1 MAFQTPSTD
10 ILVTQ
15 LREVGLRV
23 TPQRLA
29 IFQALATSD
38 AHPTAQD
45 LFEQLYPQLPSLS
58 QATVYNTLQTLVR
71 HGLIQEIGAAG
82 DGAIHYDANPTPHIN
97 LICTH
102 CHCVED
108 FFGISLDGFA
118 EDVIARSG
126 YQVQGVR
133 IAYYGICPRCQ
144 RANGETDEQ
153 SRKV

>member
-1 MAFQTPSTD
+1 MDYQTLPTD
-10 ILVTQ
+10 ILVSQ

-29 IFQALATSD
+29 IFRALANSD

-45 LFEQLYPQLPSLS
+45 LFEQLHPRLPSLS

-71 HGLIQEIGAAG
+71 HGLIQKIGAAG

-97 LICTH
+97 LICTR

-108 FFGISLDGFA
+108 FFGVSLDGFA
-118 EDVIARSG
+118 EQVIARSG

-133 IAYYGICPRCQ
+133 IAYYGLCPRCQ
-144 RANGETDEQ
+144 RARVETAK
-153 SRKV
+153 R